1 GLPSDREALRK
12 LARAKRGTNLDAVL
26 EHFESD
32 GNGHLFNRKLH
43 EQWKDSVRFY
53 SGKAD
58 AGREGGIASGIAR
71 SKAKAELE
79 ANTKQSLSTASSKH
93 KASSERERGREIP
106 SSESRKEEDLGRR
119 VDAEAATSEA

>member
-1 GLPSDREALRK
+1 TSPRVTVMNVGEVGSYLLLLMYQWQSNGVGLPSDREALRK

-79 ANTKQSLSTASSKH
+79 ANTKQSLST
-93 KASSERERGREIP
+93 
-106 SSESRKEEDLGRR
+106 
-119 VDAEAATSEA
+119 